1 MYRCIVCVLL
11 CMWGITVMI
20 SMFGHYIWYDGL
32 GCNQLFGVTSV
43 FYVNFLAFYEK
54 IWDLKF
60 WKIYIFVCFSV
71 SSSSIELYLVPLE
84 L

>member
-1 MYRCIVCVLL
+1 MCVLL

-20 SMFGHYIWYDGL
+20 SMFGHFIWYDGL
-32 GCNQLFGVTSV
+32 GFNRLFRVTSI
-43 FYVNFLAFYEK
+43 FYVNLIAFYEK

-60 WKIYIFVCFSV
+60 SKMYIFVCSSV